1 MSEAIQN
8 DKQKLIDEIVKLR
21 DEKKAVILAHLY
33 QRPEIQQLAD
43 YVGDSLGLAQKA
55 AATDAEVIVFCGVH
69 FMAESA
75 SILCPDK
82 IVLLPEPDA
91 GCPMADMI
99 TADQLREMK
108 ARYPDALVVTYV
120 NSSAAVKAESDI
132 ICTSANAVKIVQSLP
147 PQKQIIFTPDK
158 NLGAFVASRTG
169 REMLLWPG
177 YCPAHDQLQAEQI
190 EKLRTEHPQADVLI
204 HPEARPEV
212 SQLADCVCS
221 TSQMIGYVRQS
232 EKEEF
237 IIGTEEGILYRLTTE
252 FPEKRFYLAA
262 KTLYCRNM
270 KLTSLEKLRDSLQ
283 RLQPR
288 VSVDRAIRDKANLAL
303 ARMLEVS

>member
-1 MSEAIQN
+1 MSEGKN
-8 DKQKLIDEIVKLR
+8 SEKQKIIDEIIELKNER
-21 DEKKAVILAHLY
+21 NAVILAHLY
-33 QRPEIQQLAD
+33 QRPEIQQIAD

-55 AATDAEVIVFCGVH
+55 AATDADVIVFCGVH

-91 GCPMADMI
+91 GCPMADMV

-108 ARYPDALVVTYV
+108 ADYPDALVVTYV

-132 ICTSANAVKIVQSLP
+132 ICTSANAVKVVLSLP
-147 PQKQIIFTPDK
+147 PDKQIIFTPDK

-169 REMLLWPG
+169 RELLLWPG
-177 YCPAHDQLQAEQI
+177 YCPTHDQLRAEQI
-190 EKLRTEHPQADVLI
+190 EKLRAAHPEADVLI

-212 SQLADCVCS
+212 LRLADCVCS
-221 TSQMIGYVRQS
+221 TSQMIGYVRES

-237 IIGTEEGILYRLTTE
+237 IIGTEEGILYKLTSE

-262 KTLYCRNM
+262 QELYCRNM
-270 KLTSLEKLRDSLQ
+270 KLTSLEKLRDCLQ
-283 RLQPR
+283 QLQPR
-288 VSVDRAIRDKANLAL
+288 VSVDSGIRDKANRAL
-303 ARMLEVS
+303 ARMLELS